1 LIELPEG
8 LAPELVPLSWL
19 VGVWEG
25 TGVVEYPVG
34 DDDEVRNYEFG
45 QRVSFSHD
53 GLPYLNYS
61 STTWLLDDDHTP
73 LAAEMG
79 YWRIDRPTEP
89 GDRGPAMLLGDGPT
103 PFSTVESV
111 EALRNTADGF
121 DVEAA
126 IIHPT
131 GVNELYVG
139 RVLKGRIDLSTD
151 AVLRSP
157 NAKDYSAAT
166 RLYGLVEGKLF
177 WAWDIAALGREL
189 TSHASGQLAK
199 VD

>member
-1 LIELPEG
+1 MIELPEG

-61 STTWLLDDDHTP
+61 STTWLLDDEHTP

-89 GDRGPAMLLGDGPT
+89 GDRGPAMLLGEGPT

-111 EALRNTADGF
+111 EALRNTTDGF

-199 VD
+199 VE

>member
-1 LIELPEG
+1 MIELPEG

-34 DDDEVRNYEFG
+34 DDDAVQNYEFG

-89 GDRGPAMLLGDGPT
+89 GDRGPAMLLGEGPT

-111 EALRNTADGF
+111 EALRNTTDGF

-151 AVLRSP
+151 AVMRSP

>member
-1 LIELPEG
+1 MIELPEG

-34 DDDEVRNYEFG
+34 EDDDVRTYEFG

-61 STTWLLDDDHTP
+61 STTWLLDDEHTP

-79 YWRIDRPTEP
+79 YWRLDRPSEP
-89 GDRGPAMLLGDGPT
+89 GDRGPAMLLGEGPT
-103 PFSTVESV
+103 PFGSTESV
-111 EALRNTADGF
+111 EALRNTTDGF

-126 IIHPT
+126 IVHPT

-139 RVLKGRIDLSTD
+139 RVKKGRIDLATD
-151 AVLRSP
+151 AVMRSP
-157 NAKDYSAAT
+157 NAKEYSAAT
-166 RLYGLVEGKLF
+166 RLYGLVEGKLL

>member
-1 LIELPEG
+1 VIELPEG
-8 LAPELVPLSWL
+8 LAAELVPLSWL

-34 DDDEVRNYEFG
+34 ADDDVRTYEFG

-61 STTWLLDDDHTP
+61 STTWLLDDDRTP

-79 YWRIDRPTEP
+79 YWRLDRPSEP
-89 GDRGPAMLLGDGPT
+89 GDRGPAMLLGDGPV
-103 PFSTVESV
+103 PFSTTQSV
-111 EALRNTADGF
+111 ETLRNQADGF

-139 RVLKGRIDLSTD
+139 RVKQGRIDLATD
-151 AVLRSP
+151 AVMRSA
-157 NAKDYSAAT
+157 NAKEYSAAT
-166 RLYGLVEGKLF
+166 RMYGLVEGKLF

>member
-61 STTWLLDDDHTP
+61 STTWLLDDEHTP

-89 GDRGPAMLLGDGPT
+89 GDRGPAMLLGEGPT

-111 EALRNTADGF
+111 EALRNTTDGF

-199 VD
+199 VE

>member
-1 LIELPEG
+1 MIELPEG

-89 GDRGPAMLLGDGPT
+89 GDRGPAMLLGEGPT

-111 EALRNTADGF
+111 EALRNTTDGF

-139 RVLKGRIDLSTD
+139 RVMKGRIDLSTD

>member
-1 LIELPEG
+1 
-8 LAPELVPLSWL
+8 
-19 VGVWEG
+19 
-25 TGVVEYPVG
+25 
-34 DDDEVRNYEFG
+34 
-45 QRVSFSHD
+45 
-53 GLPYLNYS
+53 
-61 STTWLLDDDHTP
+61 
-73 LAAEMG
+73 
-79 YWRIDRPTEP
+79 
-89 GDRGPAMLLGDGPT
+89 MLLGDGPT

-111 EALRNTADGF
+111 EALRNTTDGF

-139 RVLKGRIDLSTD
+139 RVPKGRIDLSTD

>member
-1 LIELPEG
+1 MIELPEG

-61 STTWLLDDDHTP
+61 STTWLLDDDRTP

-79 YWRIDRPTEP
+79 YWRIDRRTEP

-111 EALRNTADGF
+111 EALRNTTDGF

>member
-34 DDDEVRNYEFG
+34 DEEEPRKYEFG

-61 STTWLLDDDHTP
+61 STTWLLDDEHTP

-79 YWRIDRPTEP
+79 YWRIDRPSEP
-89 GDRGPAMLLGDGPT
+89 GDRGPAMLLGEGPT

-111 EALRNTADGF
+111 EALRNTTDGF

-139 RVLKGRIDLSTD
+139 RVRKGRIDLATD
-151 AVLRSP
+151 AVMRSP

-177 WAWDIAALGREL
+177 WAWDIAALGKEL

>member
-1 LIELPEG
+1 MIELPEG

-34 DDDEVRNYEFG
+34 DDDEIRNYEFG

-89 GDRGPAMLLGDGPT
+89 GDRGPAMLLGEGPT

-111 EALRNTADGF
+111 EALRNTTDGF

>member
-111 EALRNTADGF
+111 EALRNTTDGF

-131 GVNELYVG
+131 GVNDLYVG

>member
-1 LIELPEG
+1 MIELPEG

-34 DDDEVRNYEFG
+34 DDDAVRNYEFG

-111 EALRNTADGF
+111 EALRNTTDGF